1 MCHQSPSPPSLLLS
15 VPCFPSW
22 GKGIK
27 AVAGHKAAGPL
38 RAPKAEVPCQKRD
51 QKITEVRIGPQWH
64 HRSTFILFTNS
75 ETRGMPG
82 LSSRQGAEGQ
92 KSSVCF
98 RPGKAEH
105 GDAAER
111 GTLKELFGRPG
122 MAICCRVAE
131 YLQLEGICKEGVQ
144 LLALHRST
152 QESNHRTE
160 GVLPTLMEHGQLR
173 AAPTALVSL
182 CQCPATLW

>member
-27 AVAGHKAAGPL
+27 AAQGTKLQVHYVRL
-38 RAPKAEVPCQKRD
+38 RLKYLARSVIKRS
-51 QKITEVRIGPQWH
+51 TEVRIGPQWH
-64 HRSTFILFTNS
+64 HRSTFILFTNG

-160 GVLPTLMEHGQLR
+160 GVLPTLMELGQLR